1 MAMVMKKTASQKLF
15 DIFNY
20 TFLVLLVLLTLYPCI
35 YVVVASLSDPNEV
48 MKAGGLMIWPKGWQ
62 FDTYKL
68 VFKNRM
74 ILVGYKNTIFY
85 VVVGTAINLILTIFG
100 AYGLSRK
107 DLPGRNVLMLMIVFT
122 MFFRGGMI
130 TEFLINKSLGIYDNR
145 LAVII
150 PYAISVYNLII
161 MRTFFQNI
169 PASLEESAKID
180 GANDFTILFKI
191 MIPLA
196 IPSIAV
202 FGLYYGVDHWN
213 SYMRS
218 LIYLRNRELFPLQV
232 VLREILLQNQNEALQ
247 SATDTTFAYAE
258 NLKYATIVVATVP
271 ILCVYPF
278 LQKFFVKGVMIGAV
292 KG

>member
-1 MAMVMKKTASQKLF
+1 MAMVTKATPSQKIF
-15 DIFNY
+15 DVCNY
-20 TFLVLLVLLTLYPCI
+20 VFLSLLVLMTLYPCI
-35 YVVVASLSDPNEV
+35 YVLAASLSDPNEV
-48 MKAGGLMIWPKGWQ
+48 MKAGGLLLWPKGFQ
-62 FDTYKL
+62 LDTYNL

-85 VVVGTAINLILTIFG
+85 VVVGTSINLILTIFG
-100 AYGLSRK
+100 AYALSRN
-107 DLPGRNVLMLMIVFT
+107 DVPGKNAIMMIIIFT

-130 TEFLINKSLGIYDNR
+130 PEFLINKSLGIYDNR
-145 LAVII
+145 LAVIL

-169 PASLEESAKID
+169 PVSLEESAKID

-202 FGLYYGVDHWN
+202 VGLYYGVEHWN

-218 LIYLRNRELFPLQV
+218 LIYLRNRELFPLQII
-232 VLREILLQNQNEALQ
+232 LREILLQNQNEALQ

>member
-1 MAMVMKKTASQKLF
+1 MAMVVKKTASQKVF
-15 DIFNY
+15 DVLNH
-20 TFLVLLVLLTLYPCI
+20 TFLLLLVLLTLYPCI
-35 YVVVASLSDPNEV
+35 YVVVASLSNPNEV
-48 MKAGGLMIWPKGWQ
+48 LKSGGLMVWPKGFQ
-62 FDTYKL
+62 LDTYKL
-68 VFKNRM
+68 VFQNRM

-100 AYGLSRK
+100 AYALSRK
-107 DLPGRNVLMLMIVFT
+107 DVPGKNAMMMMIIFT

-130 TEFLINKSLGIYDNR
+130 PEFLINKSIGVYDNR
-145 LAVII
+145 LAII
-150 PYAISVYNLII
+150 LPYAISVYNLII

-169 PASLEESAKID
+169 PVSLEESAKID
-180 GANDFTILFKI
+180 GANDFTILFRI

-202 FGLYYGVDHWN
+202 VGLYYGVEHWN

-218 LIYLRNRELFPLQV
+218 LIYLRNRELFPLQII
-232 VLREILLQNQNEALQ
+232 LREILLQNQNEALQ

-278 LQKFFVKGVMIGAV
+278 LQRFFVKGVMIGAV

>member
-1 MAMVMKKTASQKLF
+1 ML
-15 DIFNY
+15 
-20 TFLVLLVLLTLYPCI
+20 
-35 YVVVASLSDPNEV
+35 
-48 MKAGGLMIWPKGWQ
+48 WPKGFQ
-62 FDTYKL
+62 LDTYNL

-85 VVVGTAINLILTIFG
+85 VVVGTSINLILTIFG
-100 AYGLSRK
+100 AYALSRN
-107 DLPGRNVLMLMIVFT
+107 DVPGKNAIMMIIIFT

-130 TEFLINKSLGIYDNR
+130 PEFLINKSLGIYDNR
-145 LAVII
+145 LAVIL

-169 PASLEESAKID
+169 PVSLEESAKID

-202 FGLYYGVDHWN
+202 VGLYYGVEHWN

-218 LIYLRNRELFPLQV
+218 LIYLRNRELFPLQII
-232 VLREILLQNQNEALQ
+232 LREILLQNQNEALQ

>member
-1 MAMVMKKTASQKLF
+1 MAMVTKATPSQKIF
-15 DIFNY
+15 DVCNY
-20 TFLVLLVLLTLYPCI
+20 VFLSLLVLMTLYPCI
-35 YVVVASLSDPNEV
+35 YVLAASLSDPNEV
-48 MKAGGLMIWPKGWQ
+48 MKAGGFMLWPKGFQ
-62 FDTYKL
+62 LDTYNL

-85 VVVGTAINLILTIFG
+85 VVVGTSINLILTIFG
-100 AYGLSRK
+100 AYALSRN
-107 DLPGRNVLMLMIVFT
+107 DVPGKNAIMMIIIFT

-130 TEFLINKSLGIYDNR
+130 PEFLINKSLGIYDNR
-145 LAVII
+145 LAVIL

-169 PASLEESAKID
+169 PVSLEESAKID

-202 FGLYYGVDHWN
+202 VGLYYGVEHWN

-218 LIYLRNRELFPLQV
+218 LIYLRNRELFPLQII
-232 VLREILLQNQNEALQ
+232 LREILLQNQNEALQ

>member
-1 MAMVMKKTASQKLF
+1 MAMVTKATPSQKAF

-20 TFLVLLVLLTLYPCI
+20 IFLSLLVLMTLYPCI
-35 YVVVASLSDPNEV
+35 YVLAASLSDPNEV
-48 MKAGGLMIWPKGWQ
+48 MKAGGFMLWPKGFQ
-62 FDTYKL
+62 LDTYKL

-100 AYGLSRK
+100 AYALSRN
-107 DLPGRNVLMLMIVFT
+107 DVPGKNAIMMIIIFT

-130 TEFLINKSLGIYDNR
+130 PEFLINKSLGIYDNR
-145 LAVII
+145 LAVIL

-169 PASLEESAKID
+169 PVSLEESAKID

-196 IPSIAV
+196 VPSIAV
-202 FGLYYGVDHWN
+202 VGLYYGVDHWN

-218 LIYLRNRELFPLQV
+218 LIYLRNRELFPLQII
-232 VLREILLQNQNEALQ
+232 LREILLQNQNEALQ
-247 SATDTTFAYAE
+247 SAMDTTFAYAE

>member
-1 MAMVMKKTASQKLF
+1 MAMVVKKTASQKVF
-15 DIFNY
+15 DVLNH
-20 TFLVLLVLLTLYPCI
+20 TFLLLLVLLTLYPCI

-48 MKAGGLMIWPKGWQ
+48 LKSGGLMVWPKGFQ
-62 FDTYKL
+62 LDTYKL
-68 VFKNRM
+68 VFQNRM

-100 AYGLSRK
+100 AYALSRK
-107 DLPGRNVLMLMIVFT
+107 DVPGKNAMMMMIIFT

-130 TEFLINKSLGIYDNR
+130 PEFLINKSIGVYDNR
-145 LAVII
+145 LAII
-150 PYAISVYNLII
+150 LPYAISVYNLII

-169 PASLEESAKID
+169 PVSLEESAKID
-180 GANDFTILFKI
+180 GANDFTILFRI

-202 FGLYYGVDHWN
+202 VGLYYGVEHWN
-213 SYMRS
+213 SYMPS
-218 LIYLRNRELFPLQV
+218 LIYLRNRELFPLQII
-232 VLREILLQNQNEALQ
+232 LREILLQNQNEALQ

-278 LQKFFVKGVMIGAV
+278 LQRFFVKGVMIGAV

>member
-1 MAMVMKKTASQKLF
+1 MAMVVKKTASQKVF
-15 DIFNY
+15 DVLNH
-20 TFLVLLVLLTLYPCI
+20 TFLLLLVLLTLYPCI

-48 MKAGGLMIWPKGWQ
+48 LKSGGLMVWPKGFQ
-62 FDTYKL
+62 LDTYKL
-68 VFKNRM
+68 VFQNRM

-100 AYGLSRK
+100 AYALSRK
-107 DLPGRNVLMLMIVFT
+107 DVPGKNAMMMMIIFT

-130 TEFLINKSLGIYDNR
+130 PEFLINKSIGVYDNR
-145 LAVII
+145 LAII
-150 PYAISVYNLII
+150 LPYAISVYNLII

-169 PASLEESAKID
+169 PVSLEESAKID
-180 GANDFTILFKI
+180 GANDFTILFRI

-202 FGLYYGVDHWN
+202 VGLYYGVEHWN

-218 LIYLRNRELFPLQV
+218 LIYLRNRELFPLQII
-232 VLREILLQNQNEALQ
+232 LREILLQNQNEALQ

-258 NLKYATIVVATVP
+258 NLKYATIVVATIP

-278 LQKFFVKGVMIGAV
+278 LQRFFVKGVMIGAV

>member
-1 MAMVMKKTASQKLF
+1 MAMVVKKTASQKVF
-15 DIFNY
+15 DVLNH
-20 TFLVLLVLLTLYPCI
+20 TFLLLLVLLTLYPCI

-48 MKAGGLMIWPKGWQ
+48 LKSGGLMVWPKGFQ
-62 FDTYKL
+62 LDTYKL
-68 VFKNRM
+68 VFQNRM

-100 AYGLSRK
+100 AYALSRK
-107 DLPGRNVLMLMIVFT
+107 DVPGKNAMMMMIIFT

-130 TEFLINKSLGIYDNR
+130 PEFLINKSIGVYDNR
-145 LAVII
+145 LAII
-150 PYAISVYNLII
+150 LPYAISVYNLII
-161 MRTFFQNI
+161 MRTFFQNM
-169 PASLEESAKID
+169 PVSLEETAKID
-180 GANDFTILFKI
+180 GANDFTILFRI

-202 FGLYYGVDHWN
+202 VGLYYGVEHWN

-218 LIYLRNRELFPLQV
+218 LIYLRNRELFPLQII
-232 VLREILLQNQNEALQ
+232 LREILLQNQNEALQ

-278 LQKFFVKGVMIGAV
+278 LQRFFVKGVMIGAV

>member
-1 MAMVMKKTASQKLF
+1 MVIKKTASQKAF
-15 DIFNY
+15 DVFNY
-20 TFLVLLVLLTLYPCI
+20 VFLTLLVLLTLYPCI

-48 MKAGGLMIWPKGWQ
+48 MKAGGLMIWPKGFQ
-62 FDTYKL
+62 LDTYKL

-100 AYGLSRK
+100 AYGLSRR
-107 DLPGRNVLMLMIVFT
+107 DVPGRNAMMMMIIFT

-130 TEFLINKSLGIYDNR
+130 PEFLINKSLGIYDNR
-145 LAVII
+145 LAVIL

-169 PASLEESAKID
+169 PVSLEESAKID
-180 GANDFTILFKI
+180 GANDFVILFRI
-191 MIPLA
+191 MVPLA

-202 FGLYYGVDHWN
+202 VGLYYGVEHWN

-218 LIYLRNRELFPLQV
+218 LIYLRNRELFPLQII
-232 VLREILLQNQNEALQ
+232 LREILLQNQNEALQ

-278 LQKFFVKGVMIGAV
+278 LQRFFVKGVMIGAV

>member
-1 MAMVMKKTASQKLF
+1 MAMVTKATPSQKIF
-15 DIFNY
+15 DVCNYIF
-20 TFLVLLVLLTLYPCI
+20 LSLLVLMTLYPCI
-35 YVVVASLSDPNEV
+35 YVLAASLSDPNEV
-48 MKAGGLMIWPKGWQ
+48 MKAGGFMLWPKGFQ
-62 FDTYKL
+62 LDTYKL

-85 VVVGTAINLILTIFG
+85 VVVGTSINLILTIFG
-100 AYGLSRK
+100 AYALSRN
-107 DLPGRNVLMLMIVFT
+107 DVPGKNAIMMIIIFT

-130 TEFLINKSLGIYDNR
+130 PEFLINKSLGIYDNR
-145 LAVII
+145 LAVIL

-169 PASLEESAKID
+169 PVSLEESAKID

-202 FGLYYGVDHWN
+202 VGLYYGVEHWN

-218 LIYLRNRELFPLQV
+218 LIYLRNRELFPLQII
-232 VLREILLQNQNEALQ
+232 LREILLQNQNEALQ

>member
-1 MAMVMKKTASQKLF
+1 MM
-15 DIFNY
+15 
-20 TFLVLLVLLTLYPCI
+20 
-35 YVVVASLSDPNEV
+35 
-48 MKAGGLMIWPKGWQ
+48 MI
-62 FDTYKL
+62 
-68 VFKNRM
+68 
-74 ILVGYKNTIFY
+74 I
-85 VVVGTAINLILTIFG
+85 
-100 AYGLSRK
+100 
-107 DLPGRNVLMLMIVFT
+107 FT

-130 TEFLINKSLGIYDNR
+130 PEFLINKSIGVYDNR
-145 LAVII
+145 LAII
-150 PYAISVYNLII
+150 LPYAISVYNLII

-169 PASLEESAKID
+169 PVSLEESAKID
-180 GANDFTILFKI
+180 GANDFTILFRI

-202 FGLYYGVDHWN
+202 VGLYYGVEHWN

-218 LIYLRNRELFPLQV
+218 LIYLRNRELFPLQII
-232 VLREILLQNQNEALQ
+232 LREILLQNQNEALQ

-278 LQKFFVKGVMIGAV
+278 LQRFFVKGVMIGAV

>member
-1 MAMVMKKTASQKLF
+1 MAMVVKKTASQKVF
-15 DIFNY
+15 DVLNH
-20 TFLVLLVLLTLYPCI
+20 TFLLLLVLLTLYPCI

-48 MKAGGLMIWPKGWQ
+48 LKSGGLMVWPKGFQ
-62 FDTYKL
+62 LDTYKL
-68 VFKNRM
+68 VFQNRM

-100 AYGLSRK
+100 AYALSRK
-107 DLPGRNVLMLMIVFT
+107 DVPGKNAMMMMIIFT

-130 TEFLINKSLGIYDNR
+130 PEFLINKSIGVYDNR
-145 LAVII
+145 LAII
-150 PYAISVYNLII
+150 LPYAISVYNLII
-161 MRTFFQNI
+161 MRTFFQYI
-169 PASLEESAKID
+169 PVSLEESAKID
-180 GANDFTILFKI
+180 GANDFTILFRI

-202 FGLYYGVDHWN
+202 VGLYYGVEHWN

-218 LIYLRNRELFPLQV
+218 LIYLRNRELFPLQII
-232 VLREILLQNQNEALQ
+232 LREILLQNQNEALQ

-278 LQKFFVKGVMIGAV
+278 LQRFFVKGVMIGAV

>member
-1 MAMVMKKTASQKLF
+1 MAMVIKKTASQKAF
-15 DIFNY
+15 DVFNY
-20 TFLVLLVLLTLYPCI
+20 VFLTLLVLLTLYPCI

-48 MKAGGLMIWPKGWQ
+48 MKAGGLMIWPKGFQ
-62 FDTYKL
+62 LDTYKL

-100 AYGLSRK
+100 AYGLSRR
-107 DLPGRNVLMLMIVFT
+107 DVPGRNAMMMMIIFT

-130 TEFLINKSLGIYDNR
+130 PEFLINKSLGIYDNR
-145 LAVII
+145 LAVIL

-169 PASLEESAKID
+169 PVSLEESAKID
-180 GANDFTILFKI
+180 GANDFVILFRI
-191 MIPLA
+191 MVPLA

-202 FGLYYGVDHWN
+202 VGLYYGVEHWN

-218 LIYLRNRELFPLQV
+218 LIYLRNRELFPLQII
-232 VLREILLQNQNEALQ
+232 LREILLQNQNEALQ

-278 LQKFFVKGVMIGAV
+278 LQRFFVKGVMIGAV

>member
-1 MAMVMKKTASQKLF
+1 MAMVIKKTASQKAF
-15 DIFNY
+15 DVFNY
-20 TFLVLLVLLTLYPCI
+20 VFLTLLVLLTLYPCI

-48 MKAGGLMIWPKGWQ
+48 MKAGGLMIWPKDFQ
-62 FDTYKL
+62 LDTYKL

-100 AYGLSRK
+100 AYGLSRR
-107 DLPGRNVLMLMIVFT
+107 DVPGRNAMMMMIIFT

-130 TEFLINKSLGIYDNR
+130 PEFLINKSLGIYDNR
-145 LAVII
+145 LAVIL

-169 PASLEESAKID
+169 PVSLEESAKID
-180 GANDFTILFKI
+180 GANDFVILFRI
-191 MIPLA
+191 MVPLA

-202 FGLYYGVDHWN
+202 VGLYYGVEHWN

-218 LIYLRNRELFPLQV
+218 LIYLRNRELFPLQII
-232 VLREILLQNQNEALQ
+232 LREILLQNQNEALQ

-278 LQKFFVKGVMIGAV
+278 LQRFFVKGVMIGAV

>member
-1 MAMVMKKTASQKLF
+1 MAMVVKKTASQKVF
-15 DIFNY
+15 DVLNH
-20 TFLVLLVLLTLYPCI
+20 TFLLLLVLLTLYPCI

-48 MKAGGLMIWPKGWQ
+48 LKSGGLMVWPKGFQ
-62 FDTYKL
+62 LDTYKL
-68 VFKNRM
+68 VFQNRM

-100 AYGLSRK
+100 AYALSRK
-107 DLPGRNVLMLMIVFT
+107 DVPGKNAMMMMIIFT

-130 TEFLINKSLGIYDNR
+130 PEFLINKSIGVYDNR
-145 LAVII
+145 LAII
-150 PYAISVYNLII
+150 LPYAISVYNLII

-169 PASLEESAKID
+169 PVSLEESAKID
-180 GANDFTILFKI
+180 GANDFTILFRI

-202 FGLYYGVDHWN
+202 VGLYYGVEHWN

-218 LIYLRNRELFPLQV
+218 LIYLRNRELFPLQII
-232 VLREILLQNQNEALQ
+232 LREILLQNQNEALQ

-278 LQKFFVKGVMIGAV
+278 LQRFFVKGVMIGAV

>member
-1 MAMVMKKTASQKLF
+1 MAMVIKKTASQKAF
-15 DIFNY
+15 DVFNY
-20 TFLVLLVLLTLYPCI
+20 VFLTLLVLLTLYPCI

-48 MKAGGLMIWPKGWQ
+48 MKAGGLMIWPKGFQ
-62 FDTYKL
+62 LDTYKL

-100 AYGLSRK
+100 AYGLSRR
-107 DLPGRNVLMLMIVFT
+107 DVPGRNAMMMIIIFT

-130 TEFLINKSLGIYDNR
+130 PEFLINKSLGIYDNR
-145 LAVII
+145 LAVIL

-169 PASLEESAKID
+169 PVSLEESAKID
-180 GANDFTILFKI
+180 GANDFVILFRI
-191 MIPLA
+191 MVPLA

-202 FGLYYGVDHWN
+202 VGLYYGVEHWN

-218 LIYLRNRELFPLQV
+218 LIYLRNRELFPLQII
-232 VLREILLQNQNEALQ
+232 LREILLQNQNEALQ

-278 LQKFFVKGVMIGAV
+278 LQRFFVKGVMIGAV

>member
-1 MAMVMKKTASQKLF
+1 MAMVVKKTASQKVF
-15 DIFNY
+15 DVLNH
-20 TFLVLLVLLTLYPCI
+20 TFLLLLVLLTLYPCI

-48 MKAGGLMIWPKGWQ
+48 LKSGGLMVWPKGFQ
-62 FDTYKL
+62 LDTYKL
-68 VFKNRM
+68 VFQNRM

-100 AYGLSRK
+100 AYALSRK
-107 DLPGRNVLMLMIVFT
+107 DVPGKNAMMMMIIFT

-130 TEFLINKSLGIYDNR
+130 PEFLINKSIGVYDNR
-145 LAVII
+145 LAII
-150 PYAISVYNLII
+150 LPYAISVYNLII

-169 PASLEESAKID
+169 PVSLEESAKID
-180 GANDFTILFKI
+180 GANDFTILFRI

-202 FGLYYGVDHWN
+202 VGLYYGVEHWN

-218 LIYLRNRELFPLQV
+218 LIYLRNRELFPLQII
-232 VLREILLQNQNEALQ
+232 LREILLQNQNEALQ

-278 LQKFFVKGVMIGAV
+278 LQRFIVKGVMIGAV